1 MAVTVQTGEPE
12 VDVPPALR
20 SSELHREFIQRFGQ
34 GRDMRVI
41 VSADNASTG
50 VGKTTLAV
58 FLAKLWDVWGW
69 SPEKATLDPREFSVF
84 YDQVRPGSVML
95 LDEAEQALDRRRSMS
110 EEVLNVSHDFA
121 TKRYRQIFGILTLP
135 SKDLIDARIADKL
148 CDYWVLVE
156 EPGKA
161 SVFEFDEN
169 QFTNQ
174 VYYKKRETLEWPPL
188 DDDPDFQAVEQKK
201 IDRMTGKT
209 QSRYVHRDE
218 VEELKENFW
227 RKATAERTYEV
238 VRAAHEASQDDSTDV
253 SLTQSDIGRIA
264 GLSQPRVSEIVN
276 ADDFGEVYSSLKDA
290 DTVETAG

>member
-1 MAVTVQTGEPE
+1 MAVTVDTSDDV

-20 SSELHREFIQRFGQ
+20 NSELHSEYIKRFGQ

-41 VSADNASTG
+41 VSADNAATG

-58 FLAKLWDVWGW
+58 FLCKMWDVWGF
-69 SPEKATLDPREFSVF
+69 SPERATLDPREFSVY
-84 YDQVRPGSVML
+84 YDHVPKGSCML
-95 LDEAEQALDRRRSMS
+95 LDEAEQALDKRRSMS

-121 TKRYRQIFGILTLP
+121 TKRYKQVFGILTLP

-174 VYYKKRETLEWPPL
+174 VYYKKRETIEWPPL
-188 DDDPDFQAVEQKK
+188 DDDPDFQAVEEKK
-201 IDRMTGKT
+201 MKRMTGQT

-227 RKATAERTYEV
+227 RKATAERTFEV
-238 VRAAHEASQDDSTDV
+238 VRAAYEASQDESSDM

-276 ADDFGEVYSSLKDA
+276 ADDFDEVYSSLKDA
-290 DTVETAG
+290 DSVELAG